1 MDYVADAFG
10 IRPLWSKGGQETG
23 TFIADGPMGVRVEL
37 KPGTFFVQEGVG
49 GHDERPEAQDGGGV
63 HKLVL
68 VEAEQVFGIT
78 E

>member
-1 MDYVADAFG
+1 MPPMPTLDLASG
-10 IRPLWSKGGQETG
+10 ITQGYMRL
-23 TFIADGPMGVRVEL
+23 AVVL